1 VSSDK
6 NISAP
11 GGSYSLPPPINGT
24 NTDASQQNRG
34 GTSDSS
40 NPNGPLGPQGPTPN
54 ITQSA
59 PTQPGIVSYCD
70 AFTTAPA
77 NGTCYDFTLEYHISL
92 EELTTWNPVLGY
104 PDGHNCTTQFW
115 TGYDYCK
122 FSFLYTRMWLL
133 IMVCMKVLASRTE
146 RQQLPPVRRHPDRL
160 LQVARHHCLT

>member
-1 VSSDK
+1 VCERLSDK
-6 NISAP
+6 EFSAP
-11 GGSYSLPPPINGT
+11 GGSYDLPPPINGT

-54 ITQSA
+54 STQSA

-92 EELTTWNPVLGY
+92 EELTIWNPVLGY

-122 FSFLYTRMWLL
+122 FSFLCARMSLL
-133 IMVCMKVLASRTE
+133 MMVCIRRWHFE
-146 RQQLPPVRRHPDRL
+146 RNVNDYHQFDHVQIDFFK
-160 LQVARHHCLT
+160 